1 VRVVAVPT
9 RLVSTTGV
17 SAVTVT
23 SSDCPATFIEN
34 ARLTFCPV
42 VTTTSRVTVPKPFM
56 VTATL

>member
-1 VRVVAVPT
+1 VSVVAVPT

-23 SSDCPATFIEN
+23 SSDWPATFMAK
-34 ARLTFCPV
+34 ARLTFWPV
-42 VTTTSRVTVPKPFM
+42 VTTTSRVTVPKPFI